1 MQDAVH
7 CNKTLF
13 TVTIDSV
20 HVPLTAMGL
29 WDSHPEGRTR
39 HIIARS
45 PRSQHMFLRKY
56 FLQIDGLRCQL
67 SENAQ
72 QCAPSADTRILQIR
86 YMDNAYLTL
95 CNVPTH
101 THKQLLKFVEMHQ
114 TVYNIKM
121 KWETTG
127 VHTDWCDARLSSLP
141 RPNLTVKGV
150 PCTPCGTLATSLRDW
165 WPDR

>member
-1 MQDAVH
+1 M
-7 CNKTLF
+7 
-13 TVTIDSV
+13 TVDGV
-20 HVPLTAMGL
+20 HVPFTAMGL
-29 WDSHPEGRTR
+29 WDSHPKGSTG
-39 HIIARS
+39 HIISRS

-56 FLQIDGLRCQL
+56 FLQIDVLRYQL

-72 QCAPSADTRILQIR
+72 QCAPSADTQVLQIR

-101 THKQLLKFVEMHQ
+101 THKQLQKFVEIMHQ

-127 VHTDWCDARLSSLP
+127 VHTDWCDARLSNLPQPSL
-141 RPNLTVKGV
+141 T
-150 PCTPCGTLATSLRDW
+150 
-165 WPDR
+165 